1 MLIFQ
6 NSILYLTMTL
16 EISPSTAAPNSPS
29 AESYWFI
36 FDENKV
42 LVHISENQV
51 LAFPLQT
58 DLQKF
63 DYQIVNPLYLGKVAE
78 FEAYGAEIKKEDLP
92 IPENW
97 EWRDLR
103 SLMPMIESDWFWIA
117 GKAFQ
122 FVNWFKTHQYC
133 GQCGS
138 PTMLKKEEKATYCQK
153 CNLSFYPRVSPA
165 VIVAIRKNDQILL
178 AHALRFPQKFY
189 STLAGFVE
197 AGESLEEC
205 LRREV
210 REEVGIEIK
219 NIQYFGSQP
228 WAFPH
233 SLMIGFKAEYESGE
247 IKVDQTEIDHA
258 DWFKAD
264 NLPVRPNRFSI
275 ASQLI
280 DDFVKNTPVFENE
293 LSIG

>member
-6 NSILYLTMTL
+6 NSILYLIMIL
-16 EISPSTAAPNSPS
+16 EILPSSAAPTTPND
-29 AESYWFI
+29 ESYWFV
-36 FDENKV
+36 FDRNEV
-42 LVHISENQV
+42 LVHISERQV
-51 LAFPLQT
+51 ISFPRKVDFGKKWDHKT
-58 DLQKF
+58 VK
-63 DYQIVNPLYLGKVAE
+63 NLYLGKIAE
-78 FEAYGAEIKKEDLP
+78 HDAYGFETPKELLLMS
-92 IPENW
+92 ENW
-97 EWRDLR
+97 QWRDLR
-103 SLMPMIESDWFWIA
+103 SLMPTIEADWFWIA

-138 PTMLKKEEKATYCQK
+138 LTVLKMTEKATYCPS
-153 CNLSFYPRVSPA
+153 CDLSFYPRVSPA
-165 VIVAIRKNDQILL
+165 VIVAIRRDNRILL

-197 AGESLEEC
+197 SGESLEEC
-205 LRREV
+205 LQREV

-219 NIQYFGSQP
+219 NIEYFGSQP

-233 SLMIGFKAEYESGE
+233 SLMIGFKAEYQSGE
-247 IKVDQTEIDHA
+247 IKVDETEIDHA
-258 DWFKAD
+258 DWFEAD

-280 DDFVKNTPVFENE
+280 DDFVRNTV
-293 LSIG
+293 

>member
-6 NSILYLTMTL
+6 NSTLYLTMTL
-16 EISPSTAAPNSPS
+16 EILPSTVASPSFSP
-29 AESYWFI
+29 ETYWFI

-42 LVHISENQV
+42 LVHISETQAV
-51 LAFPLQT
+51 SFPRQT
-58 DLQKF
+58 DLQTF
-63 DYQIVNPLYLGKVAE
+63 DYEVIMTLYLGKIGE
-78 FEAYGAEIKKEDLP
+78 NDAYGAVVKEGVLP
-92 IPENW
+92 MPEHW

-103 SLMPMIESDWFWIA
+103 SLMPTIDSDWFWIA

-122 FVNWFKTHQYC
+122 FVNWYKTHQFC

-138 PTMLKKEEKATYCQK
+138 QMKLKTEEKAMRCSN
-153 CNLSFYPRVSPA
+153 CDLSFYPRVSPA

-219 NIQYFGSQP
+219 NIEYFGSQP

-264 NLPVRPNRFSI
+264 NLPVRPSRFSI
-275 ASQLI
+275 ASQMI
-280 DDFVKNTPVFENE
+280 DDFVKNTLV
-293 LSIG
+293 

>member
-16 EISPSTAAPNSPS
+16 EILPSTAASPAFS
-29 AESYWFI
+29 AETYWFI
-36 FDENKV
+36 FDDNKV
-42 LVHISENQV
+42 LVNISEPQAV
-51 LAFPLQT
+51 SFPRQT
-58 DLQKF
+58 DLQEF
-63 DYQIVNPLYLGKVAE
+63 DHEIIRFLYLGKIAE
-78 FEAYGAEIKKEDLP
+78 IDAYGAEIKKEVLLLP
-92 IPENW
+92 GHW

-103 SLMPMIESDWFWIA
+103 SLMPTIDSDWFWIA

-122 FVNWFKTHQYC
+122 FVNWHKTHQYC

-138 PTMLKKEEKATYCQK
+138 QMKLKTEEKAMHCSN
-153 CNLSFYPRVSPA
+153 CDLSFYPRVSPA

-219 NIQYFGSQP
+219 NIEYFGSQP

-247 IKVDQTEIDHA
+247 IKVDETEIDHA
-258 DWFKAD
+258 DWFNAD
-264 NLPVRPNRFSI
+264 NLPIRPNRFSI

-280 DDFVKNTPVFENE
+280 DDFVRNYT
-293 LSIG
+293 